1 VTTASEGIF
10 LDLGT
15 LLSPFTASVVPGK
28 LLRSQE
34 HGPSIP
40 STRKSCFCAAMQSDD
55 QSRTEVVLNS
65 HDANNGKGQPQK
77 NIINYNEMNYL
88 DVLK

>member
-1 VTTASEGIF
+1 
-10 LDLGT
+10 
-15 LLSPFTASVVPGK
+15 
-28 LLRSQE
+28 
-34 HGPSIP
+34 
-40 STRKSCFCAAMQSDD
+40 MQSDD